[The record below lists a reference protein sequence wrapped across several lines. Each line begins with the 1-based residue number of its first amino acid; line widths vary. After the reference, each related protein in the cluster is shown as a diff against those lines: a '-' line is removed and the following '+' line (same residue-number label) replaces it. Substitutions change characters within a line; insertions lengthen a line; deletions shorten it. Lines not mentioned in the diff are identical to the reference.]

1 MGAWL
6 RLLGRS
12 PWASPPAGVNYSSQ
26 RPPARPLR
34 GLLLPP
40 PPRAP
45 AAGMEEGS
53 WGGEEPRPGSQETVG
68 AGSALLP
75 ICCVPIHPPVGP
87 RPRPLPGHGTASV
100 PGDTERSGASGSALG
115 LSGRHLRPD
124 QNGQGRFLEEGRA
137 RPGGAGTILE
147 PTPAREGKTRPS
159 APRRA
164 RGPRGRGRANLR
176 TGPDLRSH
184 LPGLRGAGPT
194 VRTAGAARGA
204 FVRRPPA
211 GQAPAPAPAP
221 RAFLARRGAPSGVN
235 SPSSS
240 GDPRPWPP
248 PAQAPG
254 PWGVGP
260 PGPRRWRAGSR

>member
-1 MGAWL
+1 MGAGGRL
-6 RLLGRS
+6 APPPRPLSVGFPTRGCQLQSSAPTRSAAAGSAPSASAPCPSGRDGGGLLGRGGAT
-12 PWASPPAGVNYSSQ
+12 PWLPGNRGRRSGPA
-26 RPPARPLR
+26 P
-34 GLLLPP
+34 
-40 PPRAP
+40 
-45 AAGMEEGS
+45 
-53 WGGEEPRPGSQETVG
+53 
-68 AGSALLP
+68 GSALLP
-75 ICCVPIHPPVGP
+75 ICCVPVHPPVGP
-87 RPRPLPGHGTASV
+87 RPRPLPGHGPASV

-147 PTPAREGKTRPS
+147 PTPAREGKMRPS

-211 GQAPAPAPAP
+211 GQAPAPRPRP
-221 RAFLARRGAPSGVN
+221 RAHSWQGGAPPAGGGRARR
-235 SPSSS
+235 
-240 GDPRPWPP
+240 
-248 PAQAPG
+248 PG
-254 PWGVGP
+254 RGEFPL
-260 PGPRRWRAGSR
+260 RQR